1 MESDSARSAQ
11 AHLDALAA
19 SRELAFGRIML
30 PWRYV
35 IGWAIFGNACMI
47 ALVLP
52 VLVSE
57 GWTLLVQGLFLT
69 AGVALLLLQRSE
81 ERVKRPKL
89 HIQGA
94 WILTTVSSVGMGS
107 ALVTGIYARTTNDP
121 RLAVAALLINFCSYL
136 VIYGGGG
143 ILLRRQFARLT

>member
-1 MESDSARSAQ
+1 MESDSARFAQ
-11 AHLDALAA
+11 EHLDTLAA
-19 SRELAFGRIML
+19 SRELAFGRIVL

-57 GWTLLVQGLFLT
+57 GWTLLVQGLFLA
-69 AGVALLLLQRSE
+69 AGAALLLLQRSD

-89 HIQGA
+89 RIQGA
-94 WILTTVSSVGMGS
+94 WILTVVSAIGMGS
-107 ALVTGIYARTTNDP
+107 ALAMGIYARSTDDP
-121 RLAVAALLINFCSYL
+121 RLAVAALLINFSSYL
-136 VIYGGGG
+136 VVYGGGG

>member
-11 AHLDALAA
+11 AHLEALAA
-19 SRELAFGRIML
+19 SRELALGRIVL

-35 IGWAIFGNACMI
+35 IAWAIVGNACLI

-57 GWTLLVQGLFLT
+57 GWTLLAQGFFLA
-69 AGVALLLLQRSE
+69 AGAALLLMQRSDQ
-81 ERVKRPKL
+81 RVKRPRV

-94 WILTTVSSVGMGS
+94 WILTVVCVIGLGS
-107 ALVTGIYARTTNDP
+107 ALALGIYARSTDDP
-121 RLAVAALLINFCSYL
+121 RLAVASLLINFSSYL
-136 VIYGGGG
+136 LVYGGGG
-143 ILLRRQFARLT
+143 FLLRRQFARLT